1 MGVLVGIDL
10 RAGGHE
16 WLVARAG
23 AYALQI
29 GTQVDL
35 VYLVGDGTEE
45 PGQREAL
52 LQLLASLPP
61 RARGRARIEAMEP
74 AQGLVDLSGGY
85 DLMVVGS
92 REPPALERL
101 LKGPMATR
109 VLRKTLCP
117 VLVPRGET
125 PPGPGAR
132 LIVGVDVS
140 GPDPERILQMSARW
154 AEHFEGTLDA
164 LYVDAGGLPHISE
177 RSVREAAEREWV
189 ALRAPKIARLKAMME
204 RVVPERCRGGTV
216 LRRGEP
222 EDVLVQLST
231 EYDVLLVGNRDR
243 EGLARFVLGAVAA
256 QVVRRASCDVL
267 SLPTAADD
275 LLTAEDSAHDR

>member
-1 MGVLVGIDL
+1 
-10 RAGGHE
+10 
-16 WLVARAG
+16 
-23 AYALQI
+23 
-29 GTQVDL
+29 TQVDL
-35 VYLVGDGTEE
+35 VYLVGNDSETS
-45 PGQREAL
+45 GQRDALNAL
-52 LQLLASLPP
+52 LQDLPE
-61 RARGRARIEAMEP
+61 AVRGRARIESMEP

-117 VLVPRGET
+117 VLVPRGEL

-132 LIVGVDVS
+132 FIVGVDVS
-140 GPDPERILQMSARW
+140 GPDPERILQLSAVW
-154 AEHFEGTLDA
+154 AERFSGTLDA
-164 LYVDAGGLPHISE
+164 LYVDAGGLPHISD
-177 RSVREAAEREWV
+177 RSVREAAEREWA
-189 ALRAPKIARLKAMME
+189 ALRAPKIARLRAMME
-204 RVVPERCRGGTV
+204 RVVPEGCRGGTI

-275 LLTAEDSAHDR
+275 LWAAEDSAHDR

>member
-10 RAGGHE
+10 RVSGHE
-16 WLVARAG
+16 WLVSRAG

-35 VYLVGDGTEE
+35 VYLLGDSAEA
-45 PGQREAL
+45 PGQRQAL
-52 LQLLASLPP
+52 ARLLEGLPEP
-61 RARGRARIEAMEP
+61 ARGRARIEAMDP
-74 AQGLVDLSGGY
+74 AQGLVDLSEGY
-85 DLMVVGS
+85 ALMVVGS

-109 VLRKTLCP
+109 VLRKTRCP
-117 VLVPRGET
+117 VLVPRGER
-125 PPGPGAR
+125 PPGSGAR
-132 LIVGVDVS
+132 FIVGVDVS

-154 AEHFEGTLDA
+154 AEGFGGTLDA
-164 LYVDAGGLPHISE
+164 LYVDAGGLPHISD
-177 RSVREAAEREWV
+177 RSVREAAEREWA
-189 ALRAPKIARLKAMME
+189 ALRAPKITRLKAMME
-204 RVVPERCRGGTV
+204 RVVPAGCRGGTV

-231 EYDVLLVGNRDR
+231 EYDGLLVGNRDR

-275 LLTAEDSAHDR
+275 LNEATAH